1 MKKRIIVALT
11 ALSVLAFPMSAFAAG
26 SNPQTYVCP
35 VAGCQIVGQHT
46 HNGNQAYCSVSGC
59 TINGQHNHAN
69 GLHNE
74 QHNGHRS
81 GEYSYGTGGHH

>member
-59 TINGQHNHAN
+59 TINGQHSHAN
-69 GLHNE
+69 GHGNHAGE
-74 QHNGHRS
+74 RHSYRS
-81 GEYSYGTGGHH
+81 GAHH

>member
-26 SNPQTYVCP
+26 PAAAQTYVCP

-46 HNGNQAYCSVSGC
+46 HNGNQTYCPVSGC
-59 TINGQHNHAN
+59 TINGQHSHANGHGNHAN
-69 GLHNE
+69 EMH
-74 QHNGHRS
+74 
-81 GEYSYGTGGHH
+81 SYGTGRHH